1 MLPSGLTLNS
11 EDQFCCP
18 YDTTLI
24 QASGPERGSNSAAA
38 HDFRSSGPPLFGL
51 HGYLGTAPKAGSKLD
66 FLTYFFIL
74 PAGEAVP
81 HTMRLPS
88 STIYP
93 PLEGPQRDLN
103 MVSIGDQ
110 WPQSPRPRRC
120 QGLAPC
126 RRGWTILPPPSAEAA
141 PCPSSA
147 PPNRVHEPLTPGCLA
162 NPIIHLCVAA
172 GSKSAATTDRLTKPR
187 TCIAGRSCHTSC
199 HSEVPLAAI
208 PNFRHYHSM

>member
-74 PAGEAVP
+74 PAGEAVS

-88 STIYP
+88 STICP
-93 PLEGPQRDLN
+93 PLEGPQGDLN
-103 MVSIGDQ
+103 MVSIGDR

-126 RRGWTILPPPSAEAA
+126 RRGWTIPPPPSAEAA
-141 PCPSSA
+141 AMSLLGSTN
-147 PPNRVHEPLTPGCLA
+147 PPQDAETS
-162 NPIIHLCVAA
+162 VAQHQRQHRRCSGAVRYPFYSKRRASIGSRRGAVWA
-172 GSKSAATTDRLTKPR
+172 G
-187 TCIAGRSCHTSC
+187 
-199 HSEVPLAAI
+199 
-208 PNFRHYHSM
+208 